1 VSYKVA
7 FFGVPATMSAG
18 DVLAQVVPMA
28 QELRM
33 ENGYEQVYMVA
44 TPEVVAR
51 KVGLRV
57 LYFAAPGARGGVSR
71 EFFTERWNGPFFEMV
86 YDDQHGLFLW
96 RYFSG
101 DGAPQTILTDGHRV
115 GLSKG
120 FTPNADYPQKGF
132 TNAQLDNSFRKPEA
146 ELTPAEARAL
156 MEYHDA
162 ITIGLAHHGV
172 ALKRAALLDLLYAER
187 AWALLDEPP
196 RPQPLPRDAAPV
208 ASFYIEPYE
217 FSAYGLEPRRY

>member
-1 VSYKVA
+1 MSYKVA
-7 FFGVPATMSAG
+7 FFGVPAAMSAG

-28 QELRM
+28 EELRM
-33 ENGYEQVYMVA
+33 ENDYGEVFMTA

-51 KVGLRV
+51 KVGLRA
-57 LYFAAPGARGGVSR
+57 LYFAAPGAHGGVPR
-71 EFFTERWNGPFFEMV
+71 EFFTERWNGPLFEMV

-96 RYFSG
+96 RSYDDAG
-101 DGAPQTILTDGHRV
+101 QRAILTDGHRV

-132 TNAQLDNSFRKPEA
+132 TNAQLDNAFRKPEEA
-146 ELTPAEARAL
+146 LTPAEAKAL

-162 ITIGLAHHGV
+162 ITIGLAHHGFP
-172 ALKRAALLDLLYAER
+172 LKRAALLDLLYAETG
-187 AWALLDEPP
+187 WALLDAKP
-196 RPQPLPRDAAPV
+196 RPQPLPRDAAPI
-208 ASFYIEPYE
+208 ASYYLEPHE